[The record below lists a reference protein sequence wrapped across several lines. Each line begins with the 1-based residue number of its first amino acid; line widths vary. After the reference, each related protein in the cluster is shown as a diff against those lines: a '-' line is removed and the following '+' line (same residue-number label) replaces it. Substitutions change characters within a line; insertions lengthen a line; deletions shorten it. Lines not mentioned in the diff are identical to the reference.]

1 MRQEV
6 IDCIT
11 SLCFKIPLIT
21 LEGNTTTVLQK
32 ACLMVEKFWSMKTS
46 DKRKRVK
53 CKDKDIWIKFLLLQE
68 SVFLKELYIIF
79 YKLWNL

>member
-1 MRQEV
+1 MSQEV

-11 SLCFKIPLIT
+11 SLCFKTPVIT

-32 ACLMVEKFWSMKTS
+32 ACLMVEKFWSMKAS
-46 DKRKRVK
+46 GKRKGVN
-53 CKDKDIWIKFLLLQE
+53 CKDKDMWMRFLLLQE

-79 YKLWNL
+79 YKL